1 MTTDFVSVEQ
11 RSHMDVDSL
20 IAAAREATDRAIVP
34 YSAYPVGAA
43 IATPTDTYRGC
54 NIEVANYSNSIHAE
68 ALALARAL
76 YAGERTFEA
85 LAVSTAARDGAPPCG
100 TCRETLREFCPP
112 TMPVYLDTGNG
123 YETYTLAELLPVA
136 FDPDDL
142 DRHSR

>member
-1 MTTDFVSVEQ
+1 
-11 RSHMDVDSL
+11 MDAESL

-43 IATPTDTYRGC
+43 IATPSDTYRGC

-112 TMPVYLDTGNG
+112 AMPVYLDTGSG
-123 YETYTLAELLPVA
+123 YETHTIAELLPVA
-136 FDPDDL
+136 FDPDEL
-142 DRHSR
+142 DRQSP

>member
-1 MTTDFVSVEQ
+1 
-11 RSHMDVDSL
+11 MDAESL
-20 IAAAREATDRAIVP
+20 IAAAREATDRAIAP

-43 IATPTDTYRGC
+43 IATPSDTYRGC

-112 TMPVYLDTGNG
+112 AMPVYLDTGSG
-123 YETYTLAELLPVA
+123 YETHTIAELLPVA
-136 FDPDDL
+136 FDPDEL
-142 DRHSR
+142 DRQSP